1 MPCCCCA
8 SLGRWLGI
16 SVLLSCWDN
25 HVGGMEERNPPRD
38 PAALGYPVATLLKV
52 RARRSPILARGVIG
66 TFSLDLFSKGR
77 VDTPGYCCQC
87 QLRAHERQ
95 RDLSL
100 DFSQPCSSLSAGS
113 WAGRGLNSDRQTS
126 SCVSHQLSRWHLNQ
140 HKRILKA
147 HLKTGGIGLF
157 STR

>member
-8 SLGRWLGI
+8 SLGWWLGI

-25 HVGGMEERNPPRD
+25 HVGGIEGQNPPRE
-38 PAALGYPVATLLKV
+38 PAALSYPVASLLKV

-77 VDTPGYCCQC
+77 VYTTGCCCQR
-87 QLRAHERQ
+87 QLWAHERQ

-113 WAGRGLNSDRQTS
+113 WAGRGLDGDRETS
-126 SCVSHQLSRWHLNQ
+126 SCVSHQLSRWRLNQ

-147 HLKTGGIGLF
+147 HLKTGGIDLF
-157 STR
+157 STW